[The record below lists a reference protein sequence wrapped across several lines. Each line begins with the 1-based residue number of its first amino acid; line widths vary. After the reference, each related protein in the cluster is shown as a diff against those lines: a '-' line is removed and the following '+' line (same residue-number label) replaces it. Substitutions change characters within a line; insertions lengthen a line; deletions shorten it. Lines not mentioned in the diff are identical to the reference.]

1 MINVTDLTS
10 KLQQIALKLPKP
22 TDYFS
27 GFGAEGLFLKPENLL
42 LFNRITAGD
51 LLEMEGMPMKI
62 KQHSRWVLI
71 MPLEGEGVV
80 YLDEDSYTLT
90 SGELLLIRPFEVHT
104 ISTLA
109 AGKLHWLLLTF
120 DLPFEM
126 HPRIS
131 EHRYYQKA
139 TNWFWQLCHACVEAY
154 MAEDEL
160 VRHSTIYIAS
170 LLLIEM
176 MNNDPMKRDHA
187 IAKGRLP
194 ETYQLV
200 RNFMKVTRVAD
211 WNISNAA
218 QFCHL
223 SPSRLRARFK
233 NNMQMSLGSYLQHCR
248 LMEAAKELKT
258 TKKSIAKISERS
270 GYESEYSFSRVF
282 KSTFGTPPGAYRKST
297 V

>member
-1 MINVTDLTS
+1 MTDLAN
-10 KLQQIALKLPKP
+10 KLQLIARKLPQP

-42 LFNRITAGD
+42 LFNRLSADD
-51 LLEMEGMPMKI
+51 LVEMEGMPMKI

-80 YLDEDSYTLT
+80 YLDEDSYTLS
-90 SGELLLIRPFEVHT
+90 SGKILLIRPFEVHT
-104 ISTLA
+104 VSVRG
-109 AGKLHWLLLTF
+109 AGKIHWLLLTF
-120 DLPFEM
+120 DLPLEM

-139 TNWFWQLCHACVEAY
+139 TKWFWQLCHACVEAY
-154 MAEDEL
+154 MAKDDL
-160 VRHSTIYIAS
+160 TRHSTIDIAS

-176 MNNDPMKRDHA
+176 MNNDPMKRDHS
-187 IAKGRLP
+187 IVENPLP

-200 RNFMKVTRVAD
+200 RSFMKVTRVAD

-233 NNMQMSLGSYLQHCR
+233 NNMQMSLGSYLKHCR
-248 LMEAAKELKT
+248 LMQAAKELKT
-258 TKKSIAKISERS
+258 TNQSLAKISERT

>member
-1 MINVTDLTS
+1 MTESTN
-10 KLQQIALKLPKP
+10 KLQQLARKLPKP
-22 TDYFS
+22 ADYFS

-42 LFNRITAGD
+42 LFNRISAD
-51 LLEMEGMPMKI
+51 ELVEMEGMPMKI

-104 ISTLA
+104 VSALS
-109 AGKLHWLLLTF
+109 AGKIHWLLLTF
-120 DLPFEM
+120 DLPVEM
-126 HPRIS
+126 QQRIS
-131 EHRYYQKA
+131 EQRYYQKA

-160 VRHSTIYIAS
+160 KRHSTITIAS

-176 MNNDPMKRDHA
+176 MNNDPMPQEHS
-187 IAKGRLP
+187 IAKNPLP

-218 QFCHL
+218 EFCNL

-248 LMEAAKELKT
+248 LMQAAKELKT
-258 TKKSIAKISERS
+258 TTRSIAKISERS

>member
-1 MINVTDLTS
+1 
-10 KLQQIALKLPKP
+10 
-22 TDYFS
+22 
-27 GFGAEGLFLKPENLL
+27 
-42 LFNRITAGD
+42 
-51 LLEMEGMPMKI
+51 MKI

-71 MPLEGEGVV
+71 MALEGEGVV

-104 ISTLA
+104 ISALG
-109 AGKLHWLLLTF
+109 AGKIHWLLLTF
-120 DLPFEM
+120 DLPALM
-126 HPRIS
+126 HQRIS

-154 MAEDEL
+154 MAKDAL
-160 VRHSTIYIAS
+160 TRHSTIYIGS

-187 IAKGRLP
+187 IAKNPLP

-200 RNFMKVTRVAD
+200 RSFMKVTCVAE

-218 QFCHL
+218 QFCNL

-233 NNMQMSLGSYLQHCR
+233 DNMQMSLGSYLQHCR
-248 LMEAAKELKT
+248 LMQAAKELKT
-258 TKKSIAKISERS
+258 TNRSIAKISERS